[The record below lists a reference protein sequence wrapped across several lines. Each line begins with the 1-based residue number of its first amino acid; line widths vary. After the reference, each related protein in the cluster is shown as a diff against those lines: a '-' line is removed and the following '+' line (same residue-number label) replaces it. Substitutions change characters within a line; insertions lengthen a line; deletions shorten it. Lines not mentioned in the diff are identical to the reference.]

1 MTAPKK
7 KPAKASAPR
16 PAGLTPS
23 FVDGFTIGAL
33 FAAACMPTPEQ
44 QKVALDALSERFTS
58 PAFRVVFGLPPMP
71 VKAKARA
78 MKAAGKGKG
87 RAA

>member
-1 MTAPKK
+1 
-7 KPAKASAPR
+7 
-16 PAGLTPS
+16 
-23 FVDGFTIGAL
+23 
-33 FAAACMPTPEQ
+33 MPTPEQ